1 MLMVCESI
9 NERRDGMNKTGCFYI
24 GKPDYY
30 RGVAM
35 ADDLIE
41 LRQVSKAVIFHGRT
55 AIYMA
60 YSSNQQI
67 VDALLKLQGAAVTVI
82 EMYQGKK
89 SFANYSGCLEAV
101 NVYDRMNLI
110 ELSIR

>member
-1 MLMVCESI
+1 M
-9 NERRDGMNKTGCFYI
+9 DKTGCFYI

-41 LRQVSKAVIFHGRT
+41 LKDVSKAILFHEHT

-60 YSSNQQI
+60 YKSNEYI
-67 VDALLKLQGAAVTVI
+67 VDALLKIRGDAVAVI
-82 EMYQGKK
+82 EIDQEKK
-89 SFANYSGCLEAV
+89 AFANYCGCLADV
-101 NVYDRMNLI
+101 TVYDRMNLI
-110 ELSIR
+110 ELSIK

>member
-1 MLMVCESI
+1 M
-9 NERRDGMNKTGCFYI
+9 DKTGCFYI

-30 RGVAM
+30 QGVAM

-41 LRQVSKAVIFHGRT
+41 LRQVAKAVLFNGRT

-60 YSSNQQI
+60 YSSNQHI
-67 VDALLKLQGAAVTVI
+67 VDELLKLQGAAVTVI
-82 EMYQGKK
+82 EIDQGRK
-89 SFANYSGCLEAV
+89 SFANYSGCLESV